1 MHNNALNNY
10 EQNARAS
17 RSPRELEASL
27 LLKAAG
33 QLQYIVENWREKW
46 GKENN
51 EFLTALYYNRRLWS
65 VLLGSIAGEE
75 NPLPLEI
82 KNNVASLGAF
92 VLRHTITVQAYP
104 APEKLKV
111 LININRELAAGLNA
125 NQSG

>member
-1 MHNNALNNY
+1 MHKALHAY
-10 EQNARAS
+10 EQNSKMAQ
-17 RSPRELEASL
+17 SPPELEASL
-27 LLKAAG
+27 LLKAAS
-33 QLQYIVENWREKW
+33 QLQYIVDNWREKW

-92 VLRHTITVQAYP
+92 VLRHTISIQAYP

-125 NQSG
+125 TETD